1 MHYKNIIFIIIF
13 LLSLYKSSIADLFVS
28 IKSTTN
34 LRAGPGKNY
43 PINWT
48 LTLQNLPVKIL
59 EKGDTYSKVEL
70 HDGTIGWIWNATE
83 SGTPGQQ
90 HWPRHSRATP
100 QSPGCT

>member
-13 LLSLYKSSIADLFVS
+13 LLSIYKSSIADSFVS

-70 HDGTIGWIWNATE
+70 RDGTIGWIWNATIPLE
-83 SGTPGQQ
+83 S
-90 HWPRHSRATP
+90 HSYFLANERAGSDP
-100 QSPGCT
+100 CGCQT